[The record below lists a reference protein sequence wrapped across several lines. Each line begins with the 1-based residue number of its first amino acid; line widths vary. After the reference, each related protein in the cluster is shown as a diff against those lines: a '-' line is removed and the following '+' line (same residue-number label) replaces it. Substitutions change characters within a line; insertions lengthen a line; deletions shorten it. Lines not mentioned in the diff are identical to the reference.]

1 MDANQFA
8 QFLAGFNTA
17 VTNSI
22 NAAVQ
27 QAQQAQQGQGQAN
40 PATPKIAIKILL
52 YKKYP
57 SENVYSW
64 LLQTQI
70 FFEHKE
76 LMIVSQEYIMLQQI
90 YKELHFIGILIK
102 FKQYSKPNKL
112 LLDEIIL

>member
-40 PATPKIAIKILL
+40 PATPKIAIKIPS
-52 YKKYP
+52 YKGDP

-64 LLQTQI
+64 LLQTRNI
-70 FFEHKE
+70 F
-76 LMIVSQEYIMLQQI
+76 
-90 YKELHFIGILIK
+90 
-102 FKQYSKPNKL
+102 
-112 LLDEIIL
+112 